1 MTHSSPHD
9 LQDSINAYWTERAP
23 SYDAYQQRPERRDVD
38 VEVWGR
44 VWSRAL
50 PPAPAD
56 VLDVGTGS
64 GHVAR
69 LLAELGHRVTG
80 IDLSPGMLE
89 IARGHAATD
98 SHPPLFLDGD
108 AVDPDFPE
116 ASFDA
121 VVGRYVMW
129 TLRDPEAAVARWL
142 RVLRPGGVVAMAD
155 STWFTDG
162 LGELYGERPDGG
174 LPLADARSIDEVA
187 EALERGGLVDVTITA
202 LEEVLELDRA
212 YGVAPGHD
220 VQLQYL
226 LTGRHP
232 G

>member
-1 MTHSSPHD
+1 MTD
-9 LQDSINAYWTERAP
+9 QQLQGSINDYWTERAP
-23 SYDAYQQRPERRDVD
+23 SYDAYQQRPERRDLD
-38 VEVWGR
+38 VEAWGR
-44 VWSRAL
+44 VWTAAL

-69 LLAELGHRVTG
+69 LLAGLGHRVTG

-89 IARGHAATD
+89 IAARHAAD
-98 SHPPLFLDGD
+98 HPHPPRFAAGD

-116 ASFDA
+116 GSFDA

-129 TLRDPEAAVARWL
+129 TLRDPAAAVARWL

-155 STWFTDG
+155 SLWFTDG
-162 LGELYGERPDGG
+162 LGGLYGERPAGH
-174 LPLADARSIDEVA
+174 LPLADARSIEEVA
-187 EALERGGLVDVTITA
+187 DVLRRGGLTDVTITP
-202 LEEVLELDRA
+202 LEEVLELDRSH
-212 YGVAPGHD
+212 GVAPGHD
-220 VQLQYL
+220 VVLQYV
-226 LTGRHP
+226 LTGRR